1 VSILDN
7 PYVVL
12 RQSNGKYLFLSEKA
26 DVVVNSKCELVTT
39 YGQNY
44 FDNNIQSILRETKN
58 GNK

>member
-1 VSILDN
+1 MSILDN

-12 RQSNGKYLFLSEKA
+12 RQSNSKYLFLSENA

-44 FDNNIQSILRETKN
+44 FDNNIQ
-58 GNK
+58 